1 MLEYILFS
9 VFCLLCGIYISHK
22 MQFFGKNKA
31 PGPKG
36 WPYIGV
42 VFEVKIAT
50 LHLTL
55 YDWAKQYGDVF
66 QFNMLGKKFFCIN
79 SVDVL
84 RDTFLK
90 EPNATITA
98 NRPPTFIGKYS
109 LSNYADVGFASPS
122 PLWTKRRKLTYQLLH
137 AYGEGL
143 TCLEKQILKN
153 LQILKGEVQS
163 LDGRNA
169 EPNVVVDNFIWNTV
183 EILVRLLNMFG
194 YKNSKYFVMVYF

>member
-1 MLEYILFS
+1 M
-9 VFCLLCGIYISHK
+9 
-22 MQFFGKNKA
+22 
-31 PGPKG
+31 
-36 WPYIGV
+36 IG
-42 VFEVKIAT
+42 
-50 LHLTL
+50 
-55 YDWAKQYGDVF
+55 QNNMGMC
-66 QFNMLGKKFFCIN
+66 FNSTCQKFICIN

-109 LSNYADVGFASPS
+109 LSNYADVAFASPS

-153 LQILKGEVQS
+153 LQILKDEVQA
-163 LDGRNA
+163 LAGRNT
-169 EPNVVVDNFIWNTV
+169 EPHVVVDNFIWNTV
-183 EILVRLLNMFG
+183 EILVRLLYYMFRL
-194 YKNSKYFVMVYF
+194 KKKQISKYMLSFNNPFNNLSLYDTRGRKYLEKKIKYINIFLFHL

>member
-36 WPYIGV
+36 WPYFGV

-66 QFNMLGKKFFCIN
+66 QFNMLGKILLYKFCRCFKRYFSKRTKCN
-79 SVDVL
+79 YNCKQAPDFHRKVQLVEL
-84 RDTFLK
+84 RRCWVCFSK
-90 EPNATITA
+90 P
-98 NRPPTFIGKYS
+98 
-109 LSNYADVGFASPS
+109 
-122 PLWTKRRKLTYQLLH
+122 
-137 AYGEGL
+137 
-143 TCLEKQILKN
+143 
-153 LQILKGEVQS
+153 S
-163 LDGRNA
+163 LDQASKAHLSTASCLWGRLDFLREA
-169 EPNVVVDNFIWNTV
+169 DSEKSSNTK
-183 EILVRLLNMFG
+183 G
-194 YKNSKYFVMVYF
+194 

>member
-1 MLEYILFS
+1 
-9 VFCLLCGIYISHK
+9 
-22 MQFFGKNKA
+22 MQFSRKNKP
-31 PGPKG
+31 PGPNG
-36 WPYIGV
+36 WPYFGV
-42 VFEVKIAT
+42 MFKVQIAK

-66 QFNMLGKKFFCIN
+66 QFDMLGKKFICIN

-109 LSNYADVGFASPS
+109 LSNYANVAFASPS

-143 TCLEKQILKN
+143 PCLEKQIMKN
-153 LQILKGEVQS
+153 LQILKDEVQA
-163 LDGRNA
+163 LAGRNT
-169 EPNVVVDNFIWNTV
+169 EPHVVVDNFIWNTL
-183 EILVRLLNMFG
+183 EILVRLLYYMFR
-194 YKNSKYFVMVYF
+194 